1 MTVVP
6 TAPAVGA
13 RTRTLLVVALI
24 LTGLSMRTAVTS
36 VGAALDDLQD
46 DLAAAGGMAGLI
58 TTMPVIC
65 FAIFG
70 AATPRLARMIGPHRL
85 LVLAL
90 GLTTLGLATR
100 PFGGSAVA
108 FALISA
114 AALAGSA
121 ISNVLMPSLVKLHFP
136 DRVGAMTAVYT
147 TALAVGITAA
157 AGLTVPI
164 GDAAGDWRVGVAAW
178 AVISAVAIVPWL
190 PVLGGDRSGTLNRV
204 GLPLSALLRSRT
216 AWALA
221 IFFGTQSMQAY
232 ITFGWFARFLTE
244 HGVSSGTAGVMLAVL
259 SALAI
264 PVSLV
269 VPRIPPAWHRASVA
283 FFGACLAI
291 AYTLMATAPV
301 ATAWLWMMLAGL
313 GGGSFPLILTLLGT
327 RGRAA
332 ETTATLSAF
341 VQAIGYVIAGTGP
354 LLFGALYGA
363 TGSWALPI
371 TLLFAALAVMI
382 VASVPATTPRFV
394 DDEVALAG
402 SPR

>member
-6 TAPAVGA
+6 PRIAPSRRSRA
-13 RTRTLLVVALI
+13 LLVAALV

-46 DLAAAGGMAGLI
+46 DFGASGGMAGLI

-70 AATPRLARMIGPHRL
+70 ALTPRLGRALGPHRL

-90 GLTTLGLATR
+90 ALTTAGLATR
-100 PFGGSAVA
+100 PFGGSAAV
-108 FALISA
+108 FALVSV

-121 ISNVLMPSLVKLHFP
+121 VSNVLMPSLVKLHFP
-136 DRVGAMTAVYT
+136 DRVGPMTALYT

-157 AGLTVPI
+157 AGLTVPL
-164 GDAAGDWRVGVAAW
+164 GDAVGDWRTGVAAW
-178 AVISAVAIVPWL
+178 AVISALAVLPWL
-190 PVLGGDRSGTLNRV
+190 PVLRGDRPVAGARPAV
-204 GLPLSALLRSRT
+204 PLTALLRSRT

-244 HGVSSGTAGVMLAVL
+244 HGVSSGRAGLMLAVL

-269 VPRIPPAWHRASVA
+269 VPRIPPRLHRATVGV
-283 FFGACLAI
+283 FVLCLAL
-291 AYTLMATAPV
+291 AYLLMAVAPA
-301 ATAWLWMMLAGL
+301 ATAWLWMVLAGI

-327 RGRAA
+327 RGRTA
-332 ETTATLSAF
+332 ETTAVLSAF
-341 VQAIGYVIAGTGP
+341 VQAIGYVIAGAGP

-363 TGSWALPI
+363 TDSWTLPI
-371 TLLFAALAVMI
+371 ALLFTALAVMI
-382 VASVPATTPRFV
+382 VASVPSTEERFV
-394 DDEVALAG
+394 DDELAG
-402 SPR
+402 SGR

>member
-1 MTVVP
+1 MTVLP
-6 TAPAVGA
+6 TSTTVE
-13 RTRTLLVVALI
+13 RHSRVVLVAALV

-46 DLAAAGGMAGLI
+46 NLPASAAMAGLI

-65 FAIFG
+65 FALFG
-70 AATPRLARMIGPHRL
+70 AVTPRLSRLLGPHRL

-90 GLTTLGLATR
+90 AATTLGLATR
-100 PFGGSAVA
+100 PFAGSAVL
-108 FALISA
+108 FALISV

-121 ISNVLMPSLVKLHFP
+121 VSNVLMPSLVKLHFP

-147 TALAVGITAA
+147 TSLAVGITAA

-164 GDAAGDWRVGVAAW
+164 GEATGDWRTGLAAW
-178 AVISAVAIVPWL
+178 AVISAAALVPWL
-190 PVLGGDRSGTLNRV
+190 PTLRGDRSGALAGP
-204 GLPLSALLRSRT
+204 GLALSAMARSRT

-221 IFFGTQSMQAY
+221 LFFGLQSMQAY

-244 HGVSSGTAGVMLAVL
+244 HDVSSGTAGLMLAVL
-259 SALAI
+259 SALSI

-269 VPRIPPAWHRASVA
+269 VPRIPPERHRATVA
-283 FFGACLAI
+283 FFVVCLGV
-291 AYTLMATAPV
+291 AYTLMAVAPS
-301 ATAWLWMMLAGL
+301 ATAWVWMVLAGL
-313 GGGSFPLILTLLGT
+313 GGGCFPLILTLLGI
-327 RGRAA
+327 RGRTS

-354 LLFGALYGA
+354 LLFGALYGS

-371 TLLFAALAVMI
+371 TLLFVALALMS
-382 VASVPATTPRFV
+382 AAAVPATTPRFV
-394 DDEVALAG
+394 DDEVAR
-402 SPR
+402 STR